1 LFVYPLR
8 TVATTS
14 PLTYPLP
21 GFAPALPA
29 ALGVPRQQSLADLGM
44 PLSDTTFVV
53 LDLETTGG
61 SPGTD
66 AITEIGALRM
76 LGGELFGRMET
87 LVNPGVPIPP
97 MITVLTGITE
107 AMVLPAPRIAEVLPP
122 FLELL
127 GDGVIVGHNIR
138 FDCAFLDAALVAHGY
153 PRLSNRRVDTL
164 ALARR
169 LVRDEIPNLRLSTL
183 ARHFRTSVEPT
194 HRAYAD
200 AAATAEVLHRLL
212 ERAASYGVL
221 GLDDLLALPKMRA
234 HPSAA
239 KLALTARLPR
249 KPGVYLF
256 RDRDAR
262 VLYVGKATNLR
273 ARVRSYFA
281 SDDRRKVPQ
290 LLRELATIEHRVCA
304 SAFEAEIRELRL
316 IQRLAPRF
324 NRQGKSPRTSAYLK
338 LTDERFPRLTVTRR
352 APADGS
358 GLGPF
363 ASTTAAHLV
372 REAIETAVPLRRCAT
387 RIGRTAPLADGPP
400 CVPAQLGVAACPC
413 RGHVDESTYG
423 EFVGQ
428 VRRVLTTDPAVALS
442 PLEQRMMRLAEEERF
457 EEAAA
462 TRDRLVALA
471 RALER
476 RRTLAMWRRIRRV
489 VVRCDGLRVEL
500 RHGLVVFGE
509 DGVLGESTLTESPAR
524 EDSSGDSPRRGE
536 VSRTGTTLPKPTPR
550 EESPEDS
557 LRAHMP
563 PSGTPPRKTPRRE
576 ESSEE
581 SLRREFSAE
590 EVAEVLAVDRW
601 IHRNAGR
608 LHLLLVD
615 GELASPLPRIT
626 AGHGPAVPANS
637 A

>member
-1 LFVYPLR
+1 
-8 TVATTS
+8 
-14 PLTYPLP
+14 
-21 GFAPALPA
+21 
-29 ALGVPRQQSLADLGM
+29 LGVPRQQSLADLGT
-44 PLSDTTFVV
+44 PLSETTFVV

-61 SPGTD
+61 SPGID
-66 AITEIGALRM
+66 AITEIGALR
-76 LGGELFGRMET
+76 LRGGELLGRMET

-107 AMVLPAPRIAEVLPP
+107 AMVLPAPRVAEVLPS

-127 GDGVIVGHNIR
+127 GDGVIVGHNVR
-138 FDCAFLDAALVAHGY
+138 FDCSFLDAALVAHGY

-169 LVRDEIPNLRLSTL
+169 LVRDEIPNLRLATL

-200 AAATAEVLHRLL
+200 AAATAEVLHGLL

-256 RDRDAR
+256 RDRDGR

-316 IQRLAPRF
+316 IQSLAPRF
-324 NRQGKSPRTSAYLK
+324 NRRGKSPRSGAYLK

-352 APADGS
+352 ASADAA

-363 ASTTAAHLV
+363 ASTAAAHLV

-387 RIGRTAPLADGPP
+387 RLGRNAPLVDGPP

-413 RGHVDESTYG
+413 RGHIDESTYD

-428 VRRVLTTDPAVALS
+428 VRRALTSEPAIALS
-442 PLEQRMMRLAEEERF
+442 PLERRMHRLADDERF

-462 TRDRLVALA
+462 TRDRLAALA

-476 RRTLAMWRRIRRV
+476 RRTLAMWRGIRRV
-489 VVRCDGLRVEL
+489 VVRCDGLRIEV
-500 RHGLVVFGE
+500 RYGLVEFDE
-509 DGVLGESTLTESPAR
+509 DAVAHEPLLTASPR
-524 EDSSGDSPRRGE
+524 LEDSSEESSGRE
-536 VSRTGTTLPKPTPR
+536 ASRTATPPPKPTPR
-550 EESPEDS
+550 EESSEESPRRQEAS
-557 LRAHMP
+557 RTVT
-563 PSGTPPRKTPRRE
+563 PSTKPTPRE

-581 SLRREFSAE
+581 SPRREFSAE

-601 IHRNAGR
+601 IQRNAGR
-608 LHLLLVD
+608 LQLLSVD
-615 GELASPLPRIT
+615 GEFASPLPRIT
-626 AGHGPAVPANS
+626 AGRSPANPANS